1 MQFVCSFKDFQV
13 IKLHYRRGQE
23 GRQLS
28 MYIFLPEKRNGLPN
42 LVKKLSSDS
51 GFLNSFNYYFT
62 RVAVRDFSLPRFK
75 FSFGF
80 EASTFMKELGLVLPF
95 SNVVE
100 FTEMVEQSHGP
111 FVSEIQ
117 HSHVLR

>member
-1 MQFVCSFKDFQV
+1 M
-13 IKLHYRRGQE
+13 
-23 GRQLS
+23 S
-28 MYIFLPEKRNGLPN
+28 MYIFLLEKRDGLPI

-75 FSFGF
+75 ITFGF

-95 SNVVE
+95 SNVGE
-100 FTEMVEQSHGP
+100 FTEMVEQSLGL

-117 HSHVLR
+117 HNSC